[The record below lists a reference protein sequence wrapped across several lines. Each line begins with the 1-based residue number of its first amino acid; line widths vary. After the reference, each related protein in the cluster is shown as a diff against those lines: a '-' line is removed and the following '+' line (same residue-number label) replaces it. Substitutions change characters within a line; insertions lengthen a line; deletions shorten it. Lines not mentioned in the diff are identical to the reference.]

1 MIQYTIV
8 YRTTISRDFC
18 MRPFFMFI
26 RTILWCFLYG
36 ARWQTT
42 FARSTLGAQ
51 TTDAGSNS
59 SSAKSMLQPAGYNAT
74 RRAVLVTVASVRP
87 LDPSSRR
94 ELGPVSY
101 CCCLLGLLCVIDATG
116 TAVCWHSS
124 AVLLLCCPAAID
136 TGSSSAI
143 VAGSREGNSTY
154 PAGVVVVCL

>member
-136 TGSSSAI
+136 TGSSSQAAAI
-143 VAGSREGNSTY
+143 
-154 PAGVVVVCL
+154 